1 MKIKINKNSY
11 FKVKR
16 MTLTNEIFC
25 VGFEIQNFSIVLPK
39 KNFMKSTIHY
49 YH

>member
-1 MKIKINKNSY
+1 MKMKINKNSY

-25 VGFEIQNFSIVLPK
+25 VDFEIQNFSIILPIK
-39 KNFMKSTIHY
+39 KNFMKSTI
-49 YH
+49 

>member
-1 MKIKINKNSY
+1 MKINKKSY

-25 VGFEIQNFSIVLPK
+25 VGFEIKNFSIILPIK
-39 KNFMKSTIHY
+39 KNFMKSTL
-49 YH
+49 